1 MSEWWESLS
10 MLMKVL
16 YCIAVPSTLILL
28 LQTIFSIAGFGND
41 ADINIS
47 DTSGLDMGD
56 VDIGGISSDLPD
68 MDFDVDT
75 GSDIDVNSDVDTDAC
90 PEGDTD
96 ANIHVH
102 GDFAPLRLFTVQGIV
117 AFFAVSGW
125 VSIAALSGG
134 MPPAGAVPLGIVAGF
149 FAMYGIAKLV
159 QISRKLTE
167 NGTIDF
173 RNAIGE
179 TATVYIPVPPEGQ
192 GEGKVTLTL
201 QGRFMECSAV
211 SNGREILKTGTSVRV
226 TDLNGETLVVE
237 RIN

>member
-10 MLMKVL
+10 TLLKVL
-16 YCIAVPSTLILL
+16 YCIAVPSTLVLL

-56 VDIGGISSDLPD
+56 MDLDGISSDLPD
-68 MDFDVDT
+68 VDFDADMN
-75 GSDIDVNSDVDTDAC
+75 SDIDTDVC
-90 PEGDTD
+90 PEGDAD
-96 ANIHVH
+96 ASVHVH

-125 VSIAALSGG
+125 VAIAAVSGG
-134 MPPAGAVPLGIVAGF
+134 MPAAGAIPVGIVAGF

-159 QISRKLTE
+159 QISKKLTE

-192 GEGKVTLTL
+192 GEGKVTLTF
-201 QGRFMECSAV
+201 QGRFMECNAV
-211 SNGREILKTGTSVRV
+211 SNGRELLKTGTPVRV

-237 RIN
+237 RMN

>member
-1 MSEWWESLS
+1 MAEWWETLS
-10 MLMKVL
+10 TLLKVL
-16 YCIAVPSTLILL
+16 YCIAIPSTLVLL
-28 LQTIFSIAGFGND
+28 LQTIFSIAGFGHD

-56 VDIGGISSDLPD
+56 VDIDVNT
-68 MDFDVDT
+68 DVDL
-75 GSDIDVNSDVDTDAC
+75 DVNVDTDADIC
-90 PEGDTD
+90 PDGDSDTT
-96 ANIHVH
+96 IHVH

-125 VSIAALSGG
+125 VSIAAVSSG
-134 MPPAGAVPLGIVAGF
+134 MPAVGGIPLGAVAGF

-159 QISRKLTE
+159 QISKKLTE

-179 TATVYIPVPPEGQ
+179 TATVYIPIPPEGE

-211 SNGREILKTGTSVRV
+211 SCLKETLKTGTQVRV

-237 RIN
+237 KQG